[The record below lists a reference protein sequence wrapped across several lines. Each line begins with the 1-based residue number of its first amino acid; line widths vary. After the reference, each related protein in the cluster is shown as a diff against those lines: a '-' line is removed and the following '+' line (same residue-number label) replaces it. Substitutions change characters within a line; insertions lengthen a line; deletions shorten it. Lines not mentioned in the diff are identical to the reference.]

1 MYAAISSV
9 DRLQAE
15 PESLR
20 KWREEQRERLEQ
32 LGNLSKDV
40 DVLLRC
46 IETFNL
52 WLTDIL
58 LYCFSDANSRKQE
71 VEWKEKAKLELEE
84 WHTRQNEQLEKT
96 KVNNR
101 YTLFEQLK
109 SRSEAFL
116 SFAVW
121 LQKQ

>member
-20 KWREEQRERLEQ
+20 KWREEQRERLEE
-32 LGNLSKDV
+32 LGEEPRTWQIRRDHWSLNADMPSHEKNWQ
-40 DVLLRC
+40 
-46 IETFNL
+46 I
-52 WLTDIL
+52 
-58 LYCFSDANSRKQE
+58 FSLFADANSRMQE
-71 VEWKEKAKLELEE
+71 VEWKEKAMLELEE

-101 YTLFEQLK
+101 YTTQTI
-109 SRSEAFL
+109 
-116 SFAVW
+116 
-121 LQKQ
+121 

>member
-1 MYAAISSV
+1 MFF
-9 DRLQAE
+9 
-15 PESLR
+15 LR
-20 KWREEQRERLEQ
+20 
-32 LGNLSKDV
+32 S
-40 DVLLRC
+40 

-52 WLTDIL
+52 WLTDIPL
-58 LYCFSDANSRKQE
+58 CCFSDANSRKQE

-101 YTLFEQLK
+101 YTTLFEQLK
-109 SRSEAFL
+109 SRSEAVL

-121 LQKQ
+121 LQKHYKVHCSSIMLDDKVYTGSQCMQK